1 MPIPSPEDIRKA
13 REAAGITQAAAAV
26 RAGLAHRERW
36 SEYEAGRRRIS
47 KSAWELFNLRSK
59 GAA

>member
-1 MPIPSPEDIRKA
+1 MSLPTAEEIRKA

-36 SEYEAGRRRIS
+36 AEYENGRRRIS